1 MLLRAEIENSNR
13 DGLMVLHRASTRP
26 RETHRAAATFLRGA
40 IRAGGCVGLALCLLL
55 TGVTV
60 PTQAQ
65 EWWEGI
71 TSFGTPD
78 YTGRRAKQRERTA
91 RAKEPLNDLRDGPI
105 PWRSDEMIAAMGT
118 AIERYQFIVSKGGWP
133 AVPPGRMMR
142 IGEEDDRVP
151 ILRQRLRIS
160 GDLSPRNQSY
170 NSYTYDEELAAAVRR
185 FQRRHGLRP
194 TGRVERSTYPT
205 LNVSA
210 AERLAQLRLNLG
222 RIRNLMRDVSEPRYI
237 LVNVPAFQLEAVE
250 RFEVRQRHRVI
261 VGKQGRDTPS
271 VKATIRAVNFF
282 PYWNVPESVANL
294 DLIPRLAKEPDY
306 LQKEKIRVLN
316 GYNGPELDPF
326 TINWGASDTQ
336 KLKFRQDPGPQNALG
351 LVRID
356 MPNEHTVYMHDTPMK
371 TLFDQRSR
379 AFSAGCVRVQDVF
392 KLVEWIAQYEPG
404 WERPG
409 RAQEI
414 LQNGEAVDITLTRP
428 LPVYFAYITAWAER
442 NGTVEFRP
450 DIYGRDGS
458 VDTVAAMDRDPA
470 DPPPPPTLAP

>member
-1 MLLRAEIENSNR
+1 MAHN
-13 DGLMVLHRASTRP
+13 RASTQS
-26 RETHRAAATFLRGA
+26 RETDCTAGTGLRIAQRA
-40 IRAGGCVGLALCLLL
+40 IGCFALALCLVLL
-55 TGVTV
+55 AVAA

-71 TSFGTPD
+71 TSHGSPD
-78 YTGRRAKQRERTA
+78 YSGKKAKRERTK
-91 RAKEPLNDLRDGPI
+91 RVQEPLNDLRKGPI
-105 PWRSDEMIAAMGT
+105 PLRSDEMILAMQA
-118 AIERYQFIVSKGGWP
+118 AIERYQHIVSKGGWP
-133 AVPPGRMMR
+133 VVPPGRMMR
-142 IGEEDDRVP
+142 VGEDDSRVR

-160 GDLSPRNQSY
+160 GDLPPRSNSY
-170 NSYTYDEELAAAVRR
+170 NTYTYDEELASAVRR
-185 FQRRHGLRP
+185 FQRRNGLRP
-194 TGRVERSTYPT
+194 TGRVERSTYPV
-205 LNVSA
+205 LNISA
-210 AERLAQLRLNLG
+210 AERLSQLRLNLG

-250 RFEVRQRHRVI
+250 RFEVQQRHRVI
-261 VGKQGRDTPS
+261 VGKQGRDTPT
-271 VKATIRAVNFF
+271 VKATIRALNFF
-282 PYWNVPESVANL
+282 PYWNVPDSVAHL

-316 GYNGPELDPF
+316 GYNGPEVDPF
-326 TINWGASDTQ
+326 SVNWGSPEAQ

-371 TLFDQRSR
+371 PLFNQRSR

-392 KLVEWIAQYEPG
+392 QLVEWIAKYEPG

-409 RAQEI
+409 RSQEI
-414 LQNGEAVDITLTRP
+414 LQFGVAEDITLTRP

-442 NGTVEFRP
+442 DGTVEFRP

-458 VDTVAAMDRDPA
+458 VDTVAAIRDP
-470 DPPPPPTLAP
+470 DEPLPPPMLAP